1 MTVRRTDV
9 ARLAGTSPAVV
20 SYVLNGGPRPV
31 SAQTRAKVLA
41 AVEQLG
47 YRPNGIARSLR
58 MSRTMTLGL
67 VIPDN
72 ANPFFAE
79 LARAIE
85 EESFAEGY
93 TLLIG
98 NAAENDE
105 RQTAYVRTF
114 LARQVD
120 GLFIV
125 PAHGPAGFLGDL
137 ERSRTPWICLD
148 RQVPGAAAPGVLV
161 DNRGGAYAATRHLLA
176 HGRRRVACV
185 GGPRDVM
192 PACTNVDRPRPR

>member
-1 MTVRRTDV
+1 M
-9 ARLAGTSPAVV
+9 
-20 SYVLNGGPRPV
+20 
-31 SAQTRAKVLA
+31 LA
-41 AVEQLG
+41 AIEQLG

-85 EESFAEGY
+85 EESFARGY

-98 NAAENDE
+98 NAAESDE

-125 PAHGPAGFLGDL
+125 PAHGPAGFLGEL
-137 ERSRTPWICLD
+137 ERARTPWIWLD
-148 RQVPGAAAPGVLV
+148 RQVPGAARAGVWSTTGAARTRRPGTCSSTAAAGSPASAG
-161 DNRGGAYAATRHLLA
+161 RGT
-176 HGRRRVACV
+176 
-185 GGPRDVM
+185 
-192 PACTNVDRPRPR
+192 